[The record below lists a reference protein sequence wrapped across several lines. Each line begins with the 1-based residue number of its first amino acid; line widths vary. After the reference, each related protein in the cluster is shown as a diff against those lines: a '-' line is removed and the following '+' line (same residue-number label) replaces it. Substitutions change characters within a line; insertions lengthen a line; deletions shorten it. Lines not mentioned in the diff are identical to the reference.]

1 MKSIVLTSTQ
11 YRDDSYMLNLFTE
24 SAEVVSVSV
33 SVRGRSSKVKRGYLM
48 PLTLLDVEFRG
59 KENAKVRYLSDCRV
73 YRVNSDLTLNP
84 MKMLVSQF
92 LAEMIWRT
100 FRFGGGD
107 GRVFDFIEKSIIEFD
122 ELREGVQDWH
132 LLFLIRM
139 MHYIGIM
146 PDLSDYS
153 DGCVIDV
160 SEGKA
165 VRYGFGEVLDSEMTG
180 CLVKMMR
187 DVDFRLSGRERSR
200 MVDFI
205 VRYYQVHLEGFGE
218 AKSLEV
224 LRSLAR

>member
-100 FRFGGGD
+100 FR
-107 GRVFDFIEKSIIEFD
+107 
-122 ELREGVQDWH
+122 LT
-132 LLFLIRM
+132 
-139 MHYIGIM
+139 
-146 PDLSDYS
+146 
-153 DGCVIDV
+153 
-160 SEGKA
+160 A
-165 VRYGFGEVLDSEMTG
+165 
-180 CLVKMMR
+180 
-187 DVDFRLSGRERSR
+187 
-200 MVDFI
+200 I
-205 VRYYQVHLEGFGE
+205 VGL
-218 AKSLEV
+218 
-224 LRSLAR
+224 